1 MGRWRK
7 VNGAEKSPVNGH
19 MRWVPGKDALAKQG
33 SKKLTLLV
41 CDLPHTPTQKTIN
54 KTVSVVV
61 IYFVLNGNVS
71 FNFPNPSRPYCRY
84 RRCTCC
90 HALSALNLTVDF
102 YALCSLR
109 LSTCASTRITRSHS
123 LIYCIILIIIII
135 IIIS

>member
-7 VNGAEKSPVNGH
+7 VNGPEKSPVNGH
-19 MRWVPGKDALAKQG
+19 LRWVPGKDALAMQG

-71 FNFPNPSRPYCRY
+71 FNFPNPVDHTVAIDAVPAATHSR
-84 RRCTCC
+84 
-90 HALSALNLTVDF
+90 L
-102 YALCSLR
+102 
-109 LSTCASTRITRSHS
+109 
-123 LIYCIILIIIII
+123 
-135 IIIS
+135 